1 MTPIIGSTL
10 LVAIFIG
17 LYIYDRRTRP
27 ERNRRALIGQTR
39 RRATTYWMGDD
50 TARSHVA
57 FRESGSTTY
66 GMQCE
71 LCTHAW
77 LQTAPN
83 EAKELECPHCHHM
96 NDLTTM

>member
-1 MTPIIGSTL
+1 MIPTII
-10 LVAIFIG
+10 VAAFFIG
-17 LYIYDRRTRP
+17 LLIYDRRTRF
-27 ERNRRALIGQTR
+27 ERSRRQRIGAIR